1 MLIRSTW
8 TLMPDGG
15 VSLPK
20 SYALELAKTLHT
32 RLKIDMGSEGVPST
46 RFAGLVGNCSTS
58 REFVT
63 FRPEEFY
70 QLSLSGLQD
79 ASSKAIADLDLG
91 DQLQLL
97 GATFTIVNR
106 EDETTSY
113 EALYHEQVADEPEP
127 VHAFDLRFV
136 TPTAFA
142 QNRLYLP
149 LPVPQ
154 LMFRSWLERW
164 NHFAPVYLGGDELVG
179 YLGEAIAL
187 SRHRIQTCSVQVH
200 QKPIT
205 GFTGDVS
212 LRVLSRLDP
221 LLANVAYL
229 LVQYAQFSGTGIKN
243 RLGMG
248 YTMPYD
254 RVSLNHHDVILSH

>member
-8 TLMPDGG
+8 TLTTD
-15 VSLPK
+15 VAVTLPK
-20 SYALELAKTLHT
+20 TYGLELVKALHT
-32 RLKIDMGSEGVPST
+32 QLKIEMGSEAIPST
-46 RFAGLVGNCSTS
+46 TFAGLVGNCSTT

-63 FRPEEFY
+63 FKPQEFY

-79 ASSKAIADLDLG
+79 ASSKAIANLDFG
-91 DQLQLL
+91 DQLQFL

-106 EDETTSY
+106 EDEITSY
-113 EALYHEQVADEPEP
+113 ETLYQEQVANEPEP
-127 VHAFDLRFV
+127 VHTFDLHFV
-136 TPTAFA
+136 TPTAFS

-149 LPVPQ
+149 LPVPT

-179 YLGEAIAL
+179 YLGDAIAL
-187 SRHRIQTCSVQVH
+187 SRHRIQTRSVQVH

-212 LRVLSRLDP
+212 LRVMSRLDP
-221 LLANVAYL
+221 LLANVAHL
-229 LVQYAQFSGTGIKN
+229 LVQYGQFSGTGIKP

-248 YTMPYD
+248 YTALHID
-254 RVSLNHHDVILSH
+254 ANNREL

>member
-8 TLMPDGG
+8 TLTTEEP

-20 SYALELAKTLHT
+20 SYGLELAKILHM
-32 RLKIDMGSEGVPST
+32 RLNLEMGSEAVPST
-46 RFAGLVGNCSTS
+46 TFAGLLGNCSTS
-58 REFVT
+58 REFVA
-63 FRPEEFY
+63 FRPQEFY
-70 QLSLSGLQD
+70 QLSLSGLQEG
-79 ASSKAIADLDLG
+79 ASKAIADLNLG
-91 DQLQLL
+91 DRLEFL
-97 GATFTIVNR
+97 GAAFTLVDR
-106 EDETTSY
+106 DDEITSY
-113 EALYHEQVADEPEP
+113 EALYHEQVANDPEP
-127 VHAFDLRFV
+127 IHAFDLHFA

-149 LPVPQ
+149 LPVPA

-179 YLGEAIAL
+179 YLADAIAL
-187 SRHRIQTCSVQVH
+187 SRHRIQTRSVQVYN
-200 QKPIT
+200 KPIA

-221 LLANVAYL
+221 LLANVAHL
-229 LVQYAQFSGTGIKN
+229 LIQYAQFSGTGIKP

-248 YTMPYD
+248 CTTLYQ
-254 RVSLNHHDVILSH
+254 

>member
-8 TLMPDGG
+8 TLTTDAA

-20 SYALELAKTLHT
+20 SYGLDLVKTLHT
-32 RLKIDMGSEGVPST
+32 QLKIEMGSEAIPST
-46 RFAGLVGNCSTS
+46 TFAGLVGNYSTS
-58 REFVT
+58 KEFVT
-63 FRPEEFY
+63 FRPEEVY
-70 QLSLSGLQD
+70 QLSLSGLQE

-91 DQLQLL
+91 DQLQFL

-106 EDETTSY
+106 EDEITNY
-113 EALYHEQVADEPEP
+113 EALYQEQVANEPEP
-127 VHAFDLRFV
+127 VHAFDLRFI
-136 TPTAFA
+136 TPTAFS

-149 LPVPQ
+149 LPVPT

-187 SRHRIQTCSVQVH
+187 SRHRIQTRSVQVY

-221 LLANVAYL
+221 LLANVAHL
-229 LVQYAQFSGTGIKN
+229 LVQYSQFSGTGIKS

-248 YTMPYD
+248 YTALHTD
-254 RVSLNHHDVILSH
+254 ASSSEL

>member
-8 TLMPDGG
+8 TLTTD
-15 VSLPK
+15 VAVTLPK
-20 SYALELAKTLHT
+20 TYGLELVKALHT
-32 RLKIDMGSEGVPST
+32 QLKIEMGSEAIPST
-46 RFAGLVGNCSTS
+46 TFVGLVGNCSNS

-63 FRPEEFY
+63 FKPQEFY

-91 DQLQLL
+91 DQLQFL

-106 EDETTSY
+106 DDEITSY
-113 EALYHEQVADEPEP
+113 ESLYQEQVANEPEP
-127 VHAFDLRFV
+127 VHRFDLHFV
-136 TPTAFA
+136 TPTAFS

-149 LPVPQ
+149 LPVPS

-179 YLGEAIAL
+179 YLGDAIAL
-187 SRHRIQTCSVQVH
+187 SRHRIQTRAVQVY

-221 LLANVAYL
+221 LLANVAHL
-229 LVQYAQFSGTGIKN
+229 LVQYAQFSGTGIKP

-248 YTMPYD
+248 YTTLPTEP
-254 RVSLNHHDVILSH
+254 SHSEL

>member
-1 MLIRSTW
+1 MLTRSTW
-8 TLMPDGG
+8 TLTTDVA

-20 SYALELAKTLHT
+20 SYSLELVKALHT
-32 RLKIDMGSEGVPST
+32 QLKIEMGSEAIPST
-46 RFAGLVGNCSTS
+46 TFAGLMGNCSTS

-70 QLSLSGLQD
+70 QISLSGLQD
-79 ASSKAIADLDLG
+79 ASSKAIANLDLG
-91 DQLQLL
+91 DRLQFL

-106 EDETTSY
+106 DDEVTSY
-113 EALYHEQVADEPEP
+113 EALYQELVANEPEP
-127 VHAFDLRFV
+127 VHAFDLRFI
-136 TPTAFA
+136 TPTAFS

-149 LPVPQ
+149 LPVPT

-164 NHFAPVYLGGDELVG
+164 NHFAPVYLGGDELLG
-179 YLGEAIAL
+179 YLGDAIAL
-187 SRHRIQTCSVQVH
+187 SRHRIQTRAVQVH

-221 LLANVAYL
+221 LLANVAHL
-229 LVQYAQFSGTGIKN
+229 LVRYGQFSGTGIKP

-248 YTMPYD
+248 CTTW
-254 RVSLNHHDVILSH
+254 S

>member
-8 TLMPDGG
+8 TLIPDQT

-20 SYALELAKTLHT
+20 SYSLELSKILHT
-32 RLKIDMGSEGVPST
+32 RLNLDMGNEAVPST
-46 RFAGLVGNCSTS
+46 SFAGLVGKCSTS
-58 REFVT
+58 REFIT
-63 FRPEEFY
+63 FRPQEFY
-70 QLSLSGLQD
+70 QFSLNGLQEH
-79 ASSKAIADLDLG
+79 SSKAIADFDLG
-91 DQLQLL
+91 DHLQFL
-97 GATFTIVNR
+97 GATFTIANR
-106 EDETTSY
+106 DNEITSY
-113 EALYHEQVADEPEP
+113 EALYQEYIANEPDP
-127 VHAFDLRFV
+127 VHAFNLNFS

-149 LPVPQ
+149 LPVPT

-187 SRHRIQTCSVQVH
+187 SRHHIQTRSIQVH
-200 QKPIT
+200 HKPIT

-212 LRVLSRLDP
+212 LKVLSRLDP
-221 LLANVAYL
+221 LLANVADL
-229 LVQYAQFSGTGIKN
+229 LIRYAQFSGTGIKS

-248 YTMPYD
+248 RT
-254 RVSLNHHDVILSH
+254 SLIYEINRNES

>member
-8 TLMPDGG
+8 TLTTD
-15 VSLPK
+15 VAVTLPK
-20 SYALELAKTLHT
+20 TYGLELVKALHT
-32 RLKIDMGSEGVPST
+32 QLKIEMGSEAIPST
-46 RFAGLVGNCSTS
+46 TFAGLVGNCSTT

-63 FRPEEFY
+63 FKPQEFY

-91 DQLQLL
+91 DQLQFL

-106 EDETTSY
+106 DDEITSY
-113 EALYHEQVADEPEP
+113 EALYQEQVANEPEP
-127 VHAFDLRFV
+127 VHTFDLHFV
-136 TPTAFA
+136 TPTAFS

-149 LPVPQ
+149 LPVPN

-179 YLGEAIAL
+179 YLGDAIAL
-187 SRHRIQTCSVQVH
+187 SRHRIQTRSVQVY

-221 LLANVAYL
+221 LLANVAHL
-229 LVQYAQFSGTGIKN
+229 LVQYAQFAGTGIKP

-248 YTMPYD
+248 YTTLPTEP
-254 RVSLNHHDVILSH
+254 SHSEP